1 MKTKHLIMAMAALA
15 TAGCS
20 QNEITEQ
27 SLDANPAI
35 GFNVYTGTQTR
46 GTEIKTADIYTPGFG
61 VMAVKGSSRYMTKR
75 QVTST
80 DNGTTWTYPIPAYW
94 PADGASLSFYSYA
107 PYGETGI
114 TDTSFD
120 DDATPEIDFE
130 IQDAWADMVDIVAAK
145 NENVTSN
152 TSPVS
157 VSLKHILTRLA
168 FTANVS
174 EDISSTGTT
183 VHITSLKVVQANS
196 AKFYKSATYNIATDT
211 WSAQTGIA
219 ADYPIISTATQI
231 NSDGTSTNLTGADNY
246 LFCIPVTSMT
256 EGDVQLEV
264 TYKTTVNTVESI
276 KTVQFKVPAS
286 HFAQGTA
293 YVYNFTISLGKIVF
307 TGAVD
312 TTWTSGSGNLV
323 PVP

>member
-15 TAGCS
+15 MAGCS

-27 SLDANPAI
+27 SPDANPAI

-46 GTEIKTADIYTPGFG
+46 GAVTSTADIYTSGFG
-61 VMAVKGSSRYMTKR
+61 VMAVKGSDLYMTKR
-75 QVTST
+75 QVTSA
-80 DNGTTWTYPIPAYW
+80 DNGSTWTYPIPAYW
-94 PADGASLSFYSYA
+94 PADGANLSFYSYA
-107 PYGETGI
+107 PYGGTGI

-120 DDATPEIDFE
+120 DDNTPEISFQ
-130 IQDAWADMVDIVAAK
+130 IQDTWADMVDLVAAK
-145 NENVTSN
+145 NDNVTSN

-174 EDISSTGTT
+174 ENISSTGTT
-183 VHITSLKVVQANS
+183 VQITSLKIVQANS

-211 WSAQTGIA
+211 WSAQTAIT
-219 ADYPIISTATQI
+219 ADYPIISTATTI
-231 NSDGTSTNLTGADNY
+231 NADGTSTALTAANEY
-246 LFCIPVTSMT
+246 LFCIPVTSMA

-264 TYKTTVNTVESI
+264 TYKTTVNSVAST
-276 KTVQFKVPAS
+276 KTVQFKVPVN

-312 TTWTSGSGNLV
+312 TTWTNGSGSLV